1 MAKTCGC
8 RLIYMPGKIDG
19 VPVCNL
25 SQYINCYL
33 PEKENIHAAQRTC
46 QCPLPCK
53 VLLFDPSVSL
63 ATHSDNK
70 IKKLLASK
78 HISQIKRKFHAAREV
93 TERMIPT
100 KMRRMQ
106 RLILNLNNT
115 LRTVRHMVENELFDA
130 ISVQLHSIENV
141 TNATEAL
148 YEGQTFL
155 YDYQKYIVQKNFARV
170 REAMDERTFTYITFN
185 FFDFLYTLE
194 DWLRSLAN
202 TEQFSSPA
210 SRMTTYFII
219 RDTIN
224 AKMNNIRM
232 AKGNFSELHNSL
244 LTGIGIFRYKYLD
257 IPRSYNEFATPISLL
272 TRRLNR
278 SSTHHTRIP
287 KTLNVML
294 DELQMFSGILNDTWT
309 SGIFDEEHFRN
320 ISQQYIISCRGFN
333 GAASIFKS
341 LTTEY
346 AISVLDIRKS
356 YLDLRMRTFRQVASD
371 MKYLLSSLRDLLVHL
386 QSRSFQNV
394 FSTFEQVTGYLLSTN
409 TSKMA
414 LADLLLEET
423 HANDMSR
430 LNLFFEELRHKDM
443 SVHEK

>member
-1 MAKTCGC
+1 
-8 RLIYMPGKIDG
+8 
-19 VPVCNL
+19 
-25 SQYINCYL
+25 
-33 PEKENIHAAQRTC
+33 
-46 QCPLPCK
+46 
-53 VLLFDPSVSL
+53 
-63 ATHSDNK
+63 
-70 IKKLLASK
+70 
-78 HISQIKRKFHAAREV
+78 
-93 TERMIPT
+93 
-100 KMRRMQ
+100 
-106 RLILNLNNT
+106 
-115 LRTVRHMVENELFDA
+115 
-130 ISVQLHSIENV
+130 
-141 TNATEAL
+141 
-148 YEGQTFL
+148 
-155 YDYQKYIVQKNFARV
+155 
-170 REAMDERTFTYITFN
+170 
-185 FFDFLYTLE
+185 
-194 DWLRSLAN
+194 
-202 TEQFSSPA
+202 
-210 SRMTTYFII
+210 
-219 RDTIN
+219 
-224 AKMNNIRM
+224 
-232 AKGNFSELHNSL
+232 
-244 LTGIGIFRYKYLD
+244 
-257 IPRSYNEFATPISLL
+257 
-272 TRRLNR
+272 
-278 SSTHHTRIP
+278 
-287 KTLNVML
+287 ML

-443 SVHEK
+443 SVHEKWDELADAAVAVWDRVLRETESRRYHEFTNNTHLLRNLTDVEKELKEEYMTRKNTANLDVIIGSEIENLFMWHDEILQEVMQFKESTIMNEKFVASNLLDLGIFYKQLSYEIITDQEAYGIFALFCNIGGTMGLLLGASVLTLSEVVEVSLVCFFLCVCRKLRACCQKRTSRRQKIAEL

>member
-1 MAKTCGC
+1 
-8 RLIYMPGKIDG
+8 
-19 VPVCNL
+19 
-25 SQYINCYL
+25 
-33 PEKENIHAAQRTC
+33 
-46 QCPLPCK
+46 
-53 VLLFDPSVSL
+53 
-63 ATHSDNK
+63 
-70 IKKLLASK
+70 
-78 HISQIKRKFHAAREV
+78 
-93 TERMIPT
+93 MIPT

-115 LRTVRHMVENELFDA
+115 LRTVRHMVENELFVA

-170 REAMDERTFTYITFN
+170 REAMDERTFTYVTFN

-202 TEQFSSPA
+202 TEQFSFPA

-219 RDTIN
+219 RDTLN

-232 AKGNFSELHNSL
+232 AQGNFSELHNSL
-244 LTGIGIFRYKYLD
+244 LTGIGIFKYKYLD
-257 IPRSYNEFATPISLL
+257 IPRSYNEFATPTSLL
-272 TRRLNR
+272 ARRLNR
-278 SSTHHTRIP
+278 SANHHTRIP
-287 KTLNVML
+287 KTLNLML

-309 SGIFDEEHFRN
+309 SGIFDEERFRN
-320 ISQQYIISCRGFN
+320 VSQKYIISCRGFN

-414 LADLLLEET
+414 LANLLLEET

-443 SVHEK
+443 AVHEKWDELADAAVAVWDRILRETESRRYHEFTNNTHLLRNLTDVEKELKEEYMTRKNTANLDVIIGSEIENLFMWHDEILQEVMQFKESTIMNEKFVA

>member
-1 MAKTCGC
+1 
-8 RLIYMPGKIDG
+8 
-19 VPVCNL
+19 
-25 SQYINCYL
+25 
-33 PEKENIHAAQRTC
+33 
-46 QCPLPCK
+46 
-53 VLLFDPSVSL
+53 
-63 ATHSDNK
+63 
-70 IKKLLASK
+70 
-78 HISQIKRKFHAAREV
+78 
-93 TERMIPT
+93 MIPT

-115 LRTVRHMVENELFDA
+115 LRTVRHMVENELFVA
-130 ISVQLHSIENV
+130 ISVQLHSIENA
-141 TNATEAL
+141 TNSTEAL

-170 REAMDERTFTYITFN
+170 REAMDERTFTYVTFN

-194 DWLRSLAN
+194 DWLRALAN
-202 TEQFSSPA
+202 TEQFSFPE

-219 RDTIN
+219 RDILN

-232 AKGNFSELHNSL
+232 AQGNFSELHNSL

-278 SSTHHTRIP
+278 SATHHTRIP
-287 KTLNVML
+287 KTLNLML

-309 SGIFDEEHFRN
+309 SGIFDEERFRN
-320 ISQQYIISCRGFN
+320 ISQKYIISCRGFN

-443 SVHEK
+443 AVHEKWDELADAAVAVWDRILRETESRRYHEFTNNTHLLRNLTDVEKELKEEYMTRKNTANLDVIIGSEIENLFMWHDEILQEVMQFKESTIMNEKFVA

>member
-1 MAKTCGC
+1 
-8 RLIYMPGKIDG
+8 
-19 VPVCNL
+19 
-25 SQYINCYL
+25 
-33 PEKENIHAAQRTC
+33 
-46 QCPLPCK
+46 
-53 VLLFDPSVSL
+53 
-63 ATHSDNK
+63 
-70 IKKLLASK
+70 
-78 HISQIKRKFHAAREV
+78 
-93 TERMIPT
+93 MIPT

-443 SVHEK
+443 SVHEKWDELADAAVAVWDRVLRETESRRYHEFTNNTHLLRNLTDVEKELKEEYMTRKNTANLDVIIGSEIENLFMWHDEILQEVMQFKESTIMNEKFVA